1 MFSEGDP
8 VSLGQQDVGGGPA
21 ELGNGAFQP
30 GQPRL
35 HQARAG
41 DVVRV
46 AVSVHFGKETKAR
59 LIDTEGLWRKACR
72 LPTCRFQMESEFLDQ
87 LQVPVD
93 GLQHRV
99 DEDGVLGDGVGEQ
112 VCVGAALRV
121 KQLGT
126 QTS

>member
-1 MFSEGDP
+1 
-8 VSLGQQDVGGGPA
+8 
-21 ELGNGAFQP
+21 
-30 GQPRL
+30 
-35 HQARAG
+35 
-41 DVVRV
+41 
-46 AVSVHFGKETKAR
+46 
-59 LIDTEGLWRKACR
+59 
-72 LPTCRFQMESEFLDQ
+72 MESEFLDQ

-112 VCVGAALRV
+112 VCVGAALRF